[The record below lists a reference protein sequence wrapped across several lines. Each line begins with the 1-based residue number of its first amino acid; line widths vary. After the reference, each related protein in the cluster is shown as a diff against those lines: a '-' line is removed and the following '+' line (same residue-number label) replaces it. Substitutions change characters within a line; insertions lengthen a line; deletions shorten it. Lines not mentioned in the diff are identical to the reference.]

1 MKDVSKTKKTHA
13 ATVRRIRARN
23 LKYKHDYKKGKACR
37 DCGGKYPSYVLDFD
51 HRDPKKKRA
60 NVALMSGRTGS
71 IARIQE
77 EIDKCDIV
85 CANCHRERT
94 HRRRMKAGE

>member
-1 MKDVSKTKKTHA
+1 MKADPRYKDRHA
-13 ATVRRIRARN
+13 LAVKRLRARN

-51 HRDPKKKRA
+51 HRDPKKKHA
-60 NVALMSGRTGS
+60 GVALMSGRTGS
-71 IARIQE
+71 IAKIQA

-94 HRRRMKAGE
+94 HRRKKNKPV